1 MGIRSVIMTKNYALL
16 SVSDKTQIVEFAQG
30 LVESGF
36 GILSTGGTFK
46 LLKEHGIDA
55 IEVCPYRFC

>member
-46 LLKEHGIDA
+46 
-55 IEVCPYRFC
+55 P